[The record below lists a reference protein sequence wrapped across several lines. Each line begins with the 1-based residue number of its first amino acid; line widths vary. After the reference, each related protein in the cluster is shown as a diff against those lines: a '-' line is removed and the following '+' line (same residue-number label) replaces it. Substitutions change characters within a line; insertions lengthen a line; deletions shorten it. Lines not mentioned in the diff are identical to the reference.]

1 MRLSQDSGWSALLA
15 AFGQA
20 WGATSDGGSAAI
32 RAHLDDVTARLAAA
46 QARDPACLPRRP
58 ETRPVSAWL
67 PAAITAARHGPAAP
81 LARALAAVASRL
93 TWEWG
98 YATLPED
105 LARSYGYCEILGPRG
120 PVLDDGLILGFVLFA
135 PGTFYPPHAHQGI
148 FESYVSV
155 AGDWAQN
162 DGGVEQ
168 PGSLVFN
175 PPGTRH
181 FITTATAGPCLLAY
195 AWVGESAKLG
205 EPGMVLD

>member
-1 MRLSQDSGWSALLA
+1 MRLSQDPGWSALLA
-15 AFGQA
+15 AFAQA
-20 WGATSDGGSAAI
+20 WGASPDGGSAAI
-32 RAHLDDVTARLAAA
+32 RAHLDDVTSRLAAA
-46 QARDPACLPRRP
+46 QGRDPACLPRPP
-58 ETRPVSAWL
+58 EPLPVTAQL
-67 PAAITAARHGPAAP
+67 PAALHAGRTGPAAP
-81 LARALAAVASRL
+81 VSRALAAVASRL

-98 YATLPED
+98 YTTLPED

-120 PVLDDGLILGFVLFA
+120 PVQDDGLILGFVLFA

-148 FESYVSV
+148 FESYLSV
-155 AGDWAQN
+155 AGHWAQN

-181 FITTATAGPCLLAY
+181 FITTGHNGPCLLAY

-205 EPGMVLD
+205 NPGMVLD